1 MNLLRPYEP
10 TIINE
15 DWIAT
20 QLGVRE
26 EQVKI
31 NNMFLAASNPSKY
44 IDERNKNLSEISEYL
59 ARDYK
64 TTRDKL
70 KAQGLPEEK
79 MNRLLTEIMK
89 SKFSVEKAILDNAY
103 EESDMIL
110 FKGMT
115 KNLTP
120 GNDAEKKVIKT
131 LEE

>member
-26 EQVKI
+26 EQAKI

-44 IDERNKNLSEISEYL
+44 IDERNKNLSEISDYL

-64 TTRDKL
+64 VTRTKL